1 MHFELT
7 ALKLIT
13 GFIILLIYIKISGR
27 GQLAPL
33 TASDQVGNMV
43 IGALVGSTV
52 ISTSISVS
60 EAVIV
65 VSMWAALLLLVRFLK
80 FRSPFFTRILDGKR
94 VQLIRNGQILPD
106 NFVTARLTMLDFT
119 TILRQQ
125 DVKTLR
131 EVRNAWLEPNGQI
144 SLDRYGDPNQ
154 LILLAANGSIVSESL
169 AQIGKDEEWLMAELA
184 GQGAMDISDVL
195 YAEWYQNKLSVY
207 LYNGNGRLKNE
218 TGEHS

>member
-1 MHFELT
+1 MHFEMT

-13 GFIILLIYIKISGR
+13 GFVILLIYIKISGR

-52 ISTSISVS
+52 ISTAISVG

-65 VSMWAALLLLVRFLK
+65 VSMWSALLLIVRFLK
-80 FRSPFFTRILDGKR
+80 FKSPLFTRILDGKR
-94 VQLIRNGQILPD
+94 IQLIKNGRILPD
-106 NFVTARLTMLDFT
+106 NFVSARLTMLDFT

-125 DVKTLR
+125 DVKTLG
-131 EVRNAWLEPNGQI
+131 ELRNAWLEPNGQI

-154 LILLAANGSIVSESL
+154 LILLVANGNIVEDGL
-169 AQIGKDEEWLMAELA
+169 KQIGKDEEWLTAQLKEHEAE
-184 GQGAMDISDVL
+184 DVSEIL

-207 LYNGNGRLKNE
+207 LYEGNGKQ
-218 TGEHS
+218 